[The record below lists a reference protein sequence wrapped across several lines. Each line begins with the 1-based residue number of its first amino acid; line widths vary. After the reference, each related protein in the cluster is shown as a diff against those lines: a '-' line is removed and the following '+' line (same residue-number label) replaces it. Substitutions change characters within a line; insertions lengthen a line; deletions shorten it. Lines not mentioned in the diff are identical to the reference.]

1 MHLTIKKYI
10 MDYDSAFKR
19 MVWLHRKIIRQK
31 ENILFWFL
39 PFNTNR
45 DCPCHE
51 RYLHAAT
58 YTLASQVLK
67 RFLWENC
74 LLNSSASEG
83 LGPIVLQGLLLLL
96 ITKYWTILTLN
107 FLFSFPALPLTVA
120 LLQPA
125 SLSYNQ
131 RLILS
136 ISRSKTESPPS
147 SDCTAYLKSF
157 WNPFSDADCEL
168 SYFRS
173 TEFSLLAIRFIFCFR
188 FDHNLW
194 K

>member
-1 MHLTIKKYI
+1 MN
-10 MDYDSAFKR
+10 YDSAFKR
-19 MVWLHRKIIRQK
+19 MVWLQRKIISQK
-31 ENILFWFL
+31 ENIYSSGS
-39 PFNTNR
+39 
-45 DCPCHE
+45 CPST
-51 RYLHAAT
+51 LTGTAHAT
-58 YTLASQVLK
+58 RGTCVQPHTSQVLK
-67 RFLWENC
+67 CFLWENC
-74 LLNSSASEG
+74 LLNASASEG
-83 LGPIVLQGLLLLL
+83 LEPIVLQGLLLLL
-96 ITKYWTILTLN
+96 ITKHWTILTLN